1 MIAALILAASMT
13 WNVGGFS
20 NEEVKC
26 EYSYDGNSYEWTT
39 NTATGAVHLRRI
51 RPKPKPRDKLNPV
64 EAWHKFCRP
73 DGKVEI
79 PKDTRPKPYKREK
92 PNPHKRKPR
101 K

>member
-1 MIAALILAASMT
+1 MISALIIAVAIN
-13 WNVGGFS
+13 WNTPMHSVEGNAYTNGGF
-20 NEEVKC
+20 VAGVGVQK
-26 EYSYDGNSYEWTT
+26 
-39 NTATGAVHLRRI
+39 RK
-51 RPKPKPRDKLNPV
+51 RPEPKPRDKLNPV

>member
-1 MIAALILAASMT
+1 MLAALILAVAID
-13 WNVGGFS
+13 WNTPKYSVEGNAYTNGGFVAGVGV
-20 NEEVKC
+20 NK
-26 EYSYDGNSYEWTT
+26 
-39 NTATGAVHLRRI
+39 RK
-51 RPKPKPRDKLNPV
+51 RPEPKPRDKLNPV

>member
-1 MIAALILAASMT
+1 MITALILAASIGAT
-13 WNVGGFS
+13 EPDKAVVPETNV
-20 NEEVKC
+20 VQR
-26 EYSYDGNSYEWTT
+26 
-39 NTATGAVHLRRI
+39 VI
-51 RPKPKPRDKLNPV
+51 RKRKRPEPKPREDLTPV
-64 EAWHKFCRP
+64 EAWHRFCRP